1 MHWLYS
7 PNIKGDCLKTD
18 FKSYFPFL
26 YFHSVTLNASLRPPM
41 PPPTIT
47 QQLHTE
53 LPRTDFHLN
62 SINFENFMQKLN
74 LKISPPDLHR
84 GDGLCCSFFCCF
96 GPNCRA
102 KVKHK
107 FLTLLQPTELS
118 KDIIIIMRMII
129 TVLLLKDTTCKI
141 AKCY

>member
-1 MHWLYS
+1 MGKGADLHYLKSLKAKQMPIIFHHIHKHYLIVDNIIRFLSLHWLYS
-7 PNIKGDCLKTD
+7 PNSKEDCFKTN

-84 GDGLCCSFFCCF
+84 GDGC
-96 GPNCRA
+96 
-102 KVKHK
+102 VV
-107 FLTLLQPTELS
+107 LQF
-118 KDIIIIMRMII
+118 
-129 TVLLLKDTTCKI
+129 LLLLWTKL
-141 AKCY
+141 